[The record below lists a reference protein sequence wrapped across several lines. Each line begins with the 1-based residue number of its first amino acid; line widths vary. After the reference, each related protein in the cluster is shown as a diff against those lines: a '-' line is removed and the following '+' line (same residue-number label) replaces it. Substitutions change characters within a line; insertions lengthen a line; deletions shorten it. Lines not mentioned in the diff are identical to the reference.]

1 MKYYSK
7 SILKYKKTSALVALV
22 VFILSLIIS
31 PYYILGDQENYR
43 KFYEEIPSLNFIDG
57 FLHYSLSLSSK
68 EPGYYTITWIFS
80 RFLEK
85 DLFISILNAIL
96 AFYSMQLLIKW
107 RASIYVAASIVLTN
121 FYFYVLFFAAERLK
135 VSVMFL
141 TIALLYVNGPKFY
154 FFSMLSIISHIQTL
168 VVYVMLFFRET
179 LIAFFRIITSS
190 KINKLFLLALILLS
204 LMLVLMS
211 DQIITKFKSYA
222 LTGFDIQVTYKMF
235 IFYFMSLV
243 YSRNKLETTILF
255 IPLIIGVL
263 MIGGTRINTFGYFVF
278 LYYAVPINKGF
289 NIGVVLTSVYF
300 FIKNIIFVHDI
311 IVNGHGW

>member
-1 MKYYSK
+1 VKYYSK

-278 LYYAVPINKGF
+278 LYYALPINKGF

>member
-85 DLFISILNAIL
+85 DLFVSILNAIL

-135 VSVMFL
+135 VSFMFL

-154 FFSMLSIISHIQTL
+154 FFSMLSIISHIQSL
-168 VVYVMLFFRET
+168 VIYVMLFFRAT
-179 LIAFFRIITSS
+179 LIEFFRIIKSA

-204 LMLVLMS
+204 IMLVLMS

-278 LYYAVPINKGF
+278 LYYALPINKGF
-289 NIGVVLTSVYF
+289 NIGVVLTSAYF
-300 FIKNIIFVHDI
+300 LIKNIIFVHDI